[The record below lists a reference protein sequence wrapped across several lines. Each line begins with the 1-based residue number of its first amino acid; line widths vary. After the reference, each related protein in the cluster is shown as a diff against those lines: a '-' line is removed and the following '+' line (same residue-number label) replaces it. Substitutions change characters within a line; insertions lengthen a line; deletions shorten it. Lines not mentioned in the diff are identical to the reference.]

1 MLDIYLPIAQVN
13 VDIFLL
19 LFLSLAVGILSG
31 LFGVGGGFL
40 MTPFLIFMGIPPVY
54 AVPNEVNNILA
65 TSVSGSL
72 THWYK
77 NTLDYK
83 MGLLIV
89 SGGIVGT
96 IIGIMTFSYF
106 SEIGKIS
113 LIISLLYMYLLAIV
127 GTLMLIEGI
136 KEKNRQIKKVSI
148 KQKLHDHNWLQGLP
162 LRMRFHK
169 SKLYESA
176 IVPIFLGLVVGFVAS
191 MMGIGGA
198 FLMVPAMIYI
208 VGMPIKLIP
217 GTSLFVTIFISAI
230 VTILHAFNYGS
241 IDLFLVIPLIL
252 GSIVGVQLG
261 QKLGQFLDSTE
272 LKSLF
277 AMLLLS
283 VSIAIGYD
291 SFFRDKSNISNGN
304 QVVKTDLNALA
315 EFTVKFSNEVPFLY
329 GALAILLAISLGAL
343 TAFARKILSPVVK
356 KLLSDFRKKMNQ
368 KKMKLSFLK
377 NKYYAL
383 L

>member
-1 MLDIYLPIAQVN
+1 MLEIYLPIAQVN
-13 VDIFLL
+13 IDIFLL
-19 LFLSLAVGILSG
+19 LFVSLIVGILSG

-77 NTLDYK
+77 KTLDYK
-83 MGLLIV
+83 MGLMIV
-89 SGGIVGT
+89 AGGVVGT
-96 IIGIMTFSYF
+96 ILGIMTFTYF
-106 SEIGKIS
+106 SGIGKIS

-127 GTLMLIEGI
+127 GTLMLIEFI
-136 KEKNRQIKKVSI
+136 KEKNRLKSKTDLKK
-148 KQKLHDHNWLQGLP
+148 KLHEHNWLQGLP

-176 IVPIFLGLVVGFVAS
+176 LTPILLGLVVGFVAA

-208 VGMPIKLIP
+208 VGMPVKLIP

-230 VTILHAFNYGS
+230 VTVLHAFNYGS
-241 IDLFLVIPLIL
+241 IDLYLVFPLIL

-261 QKLGQFLDSTE
+261 QKIGQFLDSSE

-277 AMLLLS
+277 AMLLLC
-283 VSIAIGYD
+283 VAIAIGYD
-291 SFFRDKSNISNGN
+291 SFFRDKAGELNGSKFI
-304 QVVKTDLNALA
+304 KTDLSAFA
-315 EFTVKFSNEVPFLY
+315 EFTIRMSDELPILY
-329 GALAILLAISLGAL
+329 GAFSIILAIFLGVLAAAGRKFVSPI
-343 TAFARKILSPVVK
+343 AR
-356 KLLSDFRKKMNQ
+356 KLLSEYKKKDIKQ
-368 KKMKLSFLK
+368 KEEVKFPEK
-377 NKYYAL
+377 
-383 L
+383 

>member
-1 MLDIYLPIAQVN
+1 MLEIYLPIAQVN

-19 LFLSLAVGILSG
+19 LFVSLSVGILSG

-72 THWYK
+72 THWFK

-83 MGLLIV
+83 MGLLMV
-89 SGGIVGT
+89 SGGVIGT
-96 IIGIMTFSYF
+96 LLGITTFTYF
-106 SEIGKIS
+106 TEIGKIS

-127 GTLMLIEGI
+127 GTLMIIEGV
-136 KEKNRQIKKVSI
+136 KEVDQARKKIIIKK
-148 KQKLHDHNWLQGLP
+148 KLHQHNWFQGLP
-162 LRMRFHK
+162 LRMRFPK

-176 IVPIFLGLVVGFVAS
+176 LVPILLGLTVGFVAA

-241 IDLFLVIPLIL
+241 IDLTLVIPLIL
-252 GSIVGVQLG
+252 GSILGVQLG
-261 QKLGQFLDSTE
+261 QKLGQYLDSSH
-272 LKSLF
+272 LKTLF
-277 AMLLLS
+277 AMLLC
-283 VSIAIGYD
+283 VVAVAIAYD
-291 SFFRDKSNISNGN
+291 SFFREKVDININ
-304 QVVKTDLNALA
+304 QKIINTDLNFFA
-315 EFTVKFSNEVPFLY
+315 EFTLKFSNDAPVLY
-329 GALAILLAISLGAL
+329 GAFAILLAIGLGA
-343 TAFARKILSPVVK
+343 FAAWLRKLI
-356 KLLSDFRKKMNQ
+356 SDFRKKKV
-368 KKMKLSFLK
+368 KKEEVKFPVK
-377 NKYYAL
+377 
-383 L
+383 

>member
-19 LFLSLAVGILSG
+19 LFLSLAVGVLSG

-83 MGLLIV
+83 MGLMIV

-96 IIGIMTFSYF
+96 LLGITTFTYF

-136 KEKNRQIKKVSI
+136 KEKSRQNKKTLIKK
-148 KQKLHDHNWLQGLP
+148 KLHDHNWLQGLP
-162 LRMRFHK
+162 LRMRFHR

-176 IVPIFLGLVVGFVAS
+176 LTPILLGLVVGFVAA

-241 IDLFLVIPLIL
+241 IDLFLVIPLII
-252 GSIVGVQLG
+252 GSIIGVQLG

-291 SFFRDKSNISNGN
+291 SFFRDKSNVINETKAMN
-304 QVVKTDLNALA
+304 TDLNSLA
-315 EFTVKFSNEVPFLY
+315 EFTLKFSNDVPFLY

-343 TAFARKILSPVVK
+343 AAFARKILSPVIR
-356 KLLSDFRKKMNQ
+356 KLLSDF
-368 KKMKLSFLK
+368 K
-377 NKYYAL
+377 NKNQTTDKEEIKFPEK
-383 L
+383 

>member
-1 MLDIYLPIAQVN
+1 MLEIYLPIAQVN
-13 VDIFLL
+13 IDIFLL
-19 LFLSLAVGILSG
+19 LFVSLAVGILSG

-77 NTLDYK
+77 ETLDYK
-83 MGLLIV
+83 MGMMIV
-89 SGGIVGT
+89 AGGIVGT
-96 IIGIMTFSYF
+96 ILGIMTFTFF

-127 GTLMLIEGI
+127 GTLMLIDGYR
-136 KEKNRQIKKVSI
+136 EKNQIKKKVLI
-148 KQKLHDHNWLQGLP
+148 KKKLHDHNWFQGLP
-162 LRMRFHK
+162 FRMRFHK

-176 IVPIFLGLVVGFVAS
+176 LTPILLGLIVGFVAA

-208 VGMPIKLIP
+208 VGMPVKLIP

-230 VTILHAFNYGS
+230 VTILHSFNYGS

-261 QKLGQFLDSTE
+261 QKVGQFLDSTE

-277 AMLLLS
+277 AMLLVC

-291 SFFRDKSNISNGN
+291 SFFRDKTSFNGEKII
-304 QVVKTDLNALA
+304 KTDLNALA
-315 EFTVKFSNEVPFLY
+315 EFTVKFSNEAPFLY
-329 GALAILLAISLGAL
+329 GALAIILAVTLGAL
-343 TAFARKILSPVVK
+343 IAFARKILSPVIRK
-356 KLLSDFRKKMNQ
+356 MLSDF
-368 KKMKLSFLK
+368 K
-377 NKYYAL
+377 NKDIKKVDEVKFPEK
-383 L
+383 

>member
-1 MLDIYLPIAQVN
+1 MEIYLPIAQVN

-19 LFLSLAVGILSG
+19 LFLSLSVGILSG

-89 SGGIVGT
+89 SGGIIGT
-96 IIGIMTFSYF
+96 LIGITTFTYF

-127 GTLMLIEGI
+127 GTLMIIEGV
-136 KEKNRQIKKVSI
+136 KEVDQARKKIIV
-148 KQKLHDHNWLQGLP
+148 KKKLHDHNWIQGLP
-162 LRMRFHK
+162 FRMRFPK

-176 IVPIFLGLVVGFVAS
+176 MTPILLGLVVGFVAA

-208 VGMPIKLIP
+208 VGMPVKLIP
-217 GTSLFVTIFISAI
+217 GTSLFVTVFISAI

-241 IDLFLVIPLIL
+241 IDLTLVIPVILVSIL
-252 GSIVGVQLG
+252 GVQVG
-261 QKLGQFLDSTE
+261 QKLGQYLDSSH
-272 LKSLF
+272 LKTLF
-277 AMLLLS
+277 ALLLCS
-283 VSIAIGYD
+283 VAIAIAYD
-291 SFFRDKSNISNGN
+291 SFFKEKTNDFTSKEVIN
-304 QVVKTDLNALA
+304 TDLNFFA
-315 EFTVKFSNEVPFLY
+315 EFTLKFSTESPMLY
-329 GALAILLAISLGAL
+329 GAFAILLAIFLGA
-343 TAFARKILSPVVK
+343 FAALMRKFLSPLVK
-356 KLLSDFRKKMNQ
+356 KFLSDFRN
-368 KKMKLSFLK
+368 K
-377 NKYYAL
+377 NKPKKEEIKFPEK
-383 L
+383 

>member
-19 LFLSLAVGILSG
+19 LFLSLAVGVLSG

-83 MGLLIV
+83 MGLMIV
-89 SGGIVGT
+89 SGGTVGT
-96 IIGIMTFSYF
+96 LLGITTFTYF

-136 KEKNRQIKKVSI
+136 KEKSRQNKKTSIKK
-148 KQKLHDHNWLQGLP
+148 KLHDHNWLQGLP

-176 IVPIFLGLVVGFVAS
+176 LTPILLGLVVGFVAA

-241 IDLFLVIPLIL
+241 IDLFLVIPLII
-252 GSIVGVQLG
+252 GSIIGVQLG

-291 SFFRDKSNISNGN
+291 SFFRDKSNVINETKAMN
-304 QVVKTDLNALA
+304 TDLNSLA
-315 EFTVKFSNEVPFLY
+315 EFTLKFSNDVPFLY

-343 TAFARKILSPVVK
+343 AAFARKILSPVIR
-356 KLLSDFRKKMNQ
+356 KLLSDF
-368 KKMKLSFLK
+368 K
-377 NKYYAL
+377 NKNQPKDKEEIKFPEK
-383 L
+383 

>member
-1 MLDIYLPIAQVN
+1 MLEIYLPIAQVN

-19 LFLSLAVGILSG
+19 LFLSLAVGVLSG

-77 NTLDYK
+77 QTLDYK
-83 MGLLIV
+83 MGLMIV
-89 SGGIVGT
+89 SGGVAGT
-96 IIGIMTFSYF
+96 ILGIMTFTFF

-113 LIISLLYMYLLAIV
+113 IIISLLYMYLLAIV
-127 GTLMLIEGI
+127 GTLMLIEGY
-136 KEKNRQIKKVSI
+136 KEKNRLKKKVPI
-148 KQKLHDHNWLQGLP
+148 KQKLHDHNWFQGLP
-162 LRMRFHK
+162 FRMRFHK

-176 IVPIFLGLVVGFVAS
+176 ITPILLGLIVGFVAA

-208 VGMPIKLIP
+208 VGMPVKLIP

-261 QKLGQFLDSTE
+261 QKVGQFLDSTE

-277 AMLLLS
+277 AMLLIS
-283 VSIAIGYD
+283 VAIAIGYD
-291 SFFRDKSNISNGN
+291 SFFREKNSFNGDKIIND
-304 QVVKTDLNALA
+304 DLSTLA
-315 EFTVKFSNEVPFLY
+315 EFTVKFSNETPFLY
-329 GALAILLAISLGAL
+329 GALAIILAVALGAL
-343 TAFARKILSPVVK
+343 TAFARKILSPIVRK
-356 KLLSDFRKKMNQ
+356 MLSDF
-368 KKMKLSFLK
+368 K
-377 NKYYAL
+377 NKDTKKTEEVKFPEK
-383 L
+383 

>member
-1 MLDIYLPIAQVN
+1 MLEIYLPIAQVN
-13 VDIFLL
+13 IDIFLL
-19 LFLSLAVGILSG
+19 LFVSLAVGVLSG

-77 NTLDYK
+77 QTLDYK
-83 MGLLIV
+83 MGLMIV
-89 SGGIVGT
+89 SGGVLGT
-96 IIGIMTFSYF
+96 ILGIMTFTFF

-127 GTLMLIEGI
+127 GTLMLIDGYR
-136 KEKNRQIKKVSI
+136 EKNRLKKKIVI
-148 KQKLHDHNWLQGLP
+148 KQKLHDHNWFQGLP
-162 LRMRFHK
+162 FRMRFHK

-176 IVPIFLGLVVGFVAS
+176 FTPILLGLVVGFVAA

-208 VGMPIKLIP
+208 VGMPVKLIP

-230 VTILHAFNYGS
+230 VTILHSFNYGS

-261 QKLGQFLDSTE
+261 QKVGQFLDSTE

-277 AMLLLS
+277 AMLL
-283 VSIAIGYD
+283 VCVAIAIGYD
-291 SFFRDKSNISNGN
+291 SFFRDKTSFNGN
-304 QVVKTDLNALA
+304 KVIKTDLNALA
-315 EFTVKFSNEVPFLY
+315 EFIVKFSNEAPFLY
-329 GALAILLAISLGAL
+329 GALAIILAVTLGAL
-343 TAFARKILSPVVK
+343 IAFARRILSPVVK
-356 KLLSDFRKKMNQ
+356 KMLSDF
-368 KKMKLSFLK
+368 K
-377 NKYYAL
+377 NKDIKKVEEVKFPEK
-383 L
+383 

>member
-19 LFLSLAVGILSG
+19 LFLSLAVGVLSG

-89 SGGIVGT
+89 SGGVIGT
-96 IIGIMTFSYF
+96 IIGITTFSYF

-136 KEKNRQIKKVSI
+136 KEKNRQSKKVLV

-176 IVPIFLGLVVGFVAS
+176 IVPVFLGLVVGFVAS

-291 SFFRDKSNISNGN
+291 SFFRDKSNVSNGN
-304 QVVKTDLNALA
+304 KIINTDLNALA
-315 EFTVKFSNEVPFLY
+315 EFTVKFSNDVPFLY

-343 TAFARKILSPVVK
+343 AAFARKILSPVIR
-356 KLLSDFRKKMNQ
+356 KLLSDFRKKEEP
-368 KKMKLSFLK
+368 KKEEVKFPEK
-377 NKYYAL
+377 
-383 L
+383 

>member
-1 MLDIYLPIAQVN
+1 MLEIYLPIAQVN
-13 VDIFLL
+13 IDIFLL
-19 LFLSLAVGILSG
+19 LFVSLIVGVLSG

-77 NTLDYK
+77 KTLDYK
-83 MGLLIV
+83 MGLMIV
-89 SGGIVGT
+89 AGGVVGT
-96 IIGIMTFSYF
+96 VLGITTFTFF

-127 GTLMLIEGI
+127 GTLMLIEFI
-136 KEKNRQIKKVSI
+136 REKNRLKSKTNL
-148 KQKLHDHNWLQGLP
+148 KRKLHEHNWLQGLP

-176 IVPIFLGLVVGFVAS
+176 LTPILLGLVVGFVAA

-208 VGMPIKLIP
+208 VGMPVKLIP

-230 VTILHAFNYGS
+230 VTVLHAFNYGS
-241 IDLFLVIPLIL
+241 IDLYLVFPLIL

-261 QKLGQFLDSTE
+261 QKVGQFLE
-272 LKSLF
+272 
-277 AMLLLS
+277 
-283 VSIAIGYD
+283 
-291 SFFRDKSNISNGN
+291 NC
-304 QVVKTDLNALA
+304 
-315 EFTVKFSNEVPFLY
+315 
-329 GALAILLAISLGAL
+329 
-343 TAFARKILSPVVK
+343 
-356 KLLSDFRKKMNQ
+356 
-368 KKMKLSFLK
+368 
-377 NKYYAL
+377 
-383 L
+383 

>member
-89 SGGIVGT
+89 LGGVIGT
-96 IIGIMTFSYF
+96 LIGITTFTYF

-136 KEKNRQIKKVSI
+136 KEKNRQTKKNLI
-148 KQKLHDHNWLQGLP
+148 KQKLHEHNWLQGLP

-217 GTSLFVTIFISAI
+217 GTSLFVTIFISAV

-291 SFFRDKSNISNGN
+291 SFFRDKSNITNGS
-304 QVVKTDLNALA
+304 QFIKKDLNSLA
-315 EFTVKFSNEVPFLY
+315 EFTVKFANDVPFLY
-329 GALAILLAISLGAL
+329 GALAIILAIALGAL
-343 TAFARKILSPVVK
+343 AAFARKILSPVIR
-356 KLLSDFRKKMNQ
+356 KLLSDF
-368 KKMKLSFLK
+368 K
-377 NKYYAL
+377 NKDL
-383 L
+383 PKKEEIKFPEK

>member
-89 SGGIVGT
+89 SGGVIGT
-96 IIGIMTFSYF
+96 LIGITTFTYF

-136 KEKNRQIKKVSI
+136 KEKNRQTKKVLI

-252 GSIVGVQLG
+252 GSIIGVQLG
-261 QKLGQFLDSTE
+261 QKVGQYLDSTE

-277 AMLLLS
+277 AMLLLCVS
-283 VSIAIGYD
+283 VAIGYD
-291 SFFRDKSNISNGN
+291 SFFRDKSNISNGT
-304 QVVKTDLNALA
+304 QTIQTDLNALA
-315 EFTVKFSNEVPFLY
+315 EFTVKFSNDTPFLY

-343 TAFARKILSPVVK
+343 AAFARKILSPVLK
-356 KLLSDFRKKMNQ
+356 KLLSDFRKKDIS
-368 KKMKLSFLK
+368 KKEEIKFPEK
-377 NKYYAL
+377 
-383 L
+383 

>member
-19 LFLSLAVGILSG
+19 LFLSLAVGVLSG

-96 IIGIMTFSYF
+96 IIGITTFSYF

-136 KEKNRQIKKVSI
+136 KEKNRQKKKVLV

-277 AMLLLS
+277 AMLLIS

-291 SFFRDKSNISNGN
+291 SFFRDKSNLSNGN
-304 QVVKTDLNALA
+304 QTINPDLNALA
-315 EFTVKFSNEVPFLY
+315 EFTVKFSNDVPFLY
-329 GALAILLAISLGAL
+329 GSLAILLAISLGAL
-343 TAFARKILSPVVK
+343 AAFARKILSPIIR
-356 KLLSDFRKKMNQ
+356 KLLSDFRKKEEP
-368 KKMKLSFLK
+368 KKEEIKFPEK
-377 NKYYAL
+377 
-383 L
+383 

>member
-1 MLDIYLPIAQVN
+1 MLEIYLPIAQVN
-13 VDIFLL
+13 IDIFLL
-19 LFLSLAVGILSG
+19 LFLSLAVGVLSG

-83 MGLLIV
+83 MGLMIV
-89 SGGIVGT
+89 SGGVAGT
-96 IIGIMTFSYF
+96 ILGITTFTFF
-106 SEIGKIS
+106 SDIGKIS
-113 LIISLLYMYLLAIV
+113 IIISLLYMYLLAMV
-127 GTLMLIEGI
+127 GTLMLIQTYR
-136 KEKNRQIKKVSI
+136 EKVLQRKKTSI
-148 KQKLHDHNWLQGLP
+148 KQKLHEHNWLQGLP
-162 LRMRFHK
+162 IRMRFPK

-176 IVPIFLGLVVGFVAS
+176 LTPILLGLVVGFVAA

-277 AMLLLS
+277 AMLLIS
-283 VSIAIGYD
+283 VAIAIGYD
-291 SFFRDKSNISNGN
+291 SFFRDKSNFNGEKII
-304 QVVKTDLNALA
+304 KTDLNDLA
-315 EFTVKFSNEVPFLY
+315 EFTVNFASEAPFLY
-329 GALAILLAISLGAL
+329 GTLAILLAVALGAL
-343 TAFARKILSPVVK
+343 IAFMRKVLSPIIRK
-356 KLLSDFRKKMNQ
+356 MLSDFRKKEV
-368 KKMKLSFLK
+368 KKEDEVKFPEK
-377 NKYYAL
+377 
-383 L
+383 

>member
-40 MTPFLIFMGIPPVY
+40 MTPFLIFMGLPPVY

-89 SGGIVGT
+89 SGGVVGT
-96 IIGIMTFSYF
+96 LIGITTFSYF

-136 KEKNRQIKKVSI
+136 REKNLQSKKTTI

-230 VTILHAFNYGS
+230 VTVLHAFNYGS
-241 IDLFLVIPLIL
+241 IDLFLVLPLIL

-277 AMLLLS
+277 AMLLIS
-283 VSIAIGYD
+283 VSIGIGYD
-291 SFFRDKSNISNGN
+291 SFFREKSNVSNGN
-304 QVVKTDLNALA
+304 QVLKTDLNALA
-315 EFTVKFSNEVPFLY
+315 EFTVKFSNDVPFLY

-343 TAFARKILSPVVK
+343 TAFARKILSPVIR
-356 KLLSDFRKKMNQ
+356 KLLSDF
-368 KKMKLSFLK
+368 K
-377 NKYYAL
+377 NKEQPKKEEIKFPEK
-383 L
+383 

>member
-1 MLDIYLPIAQVN
+1 MLEIYLPIAQVN

-19 LFLSLAVGILSG
+19 LFLSLSVGVLSG

-72 THWYK
+72 THWFK

-96 IIGIMTFSYF
+96 LLGITSFTYF

-127 GTLMLIEGI
+127 GTLMIIEGV
-136 KEKNRQIKKVSI
+136 KEVDQARKKIIIKK
-148 KQKLHDHNWLQGLP
+148 KLHEHNWLQGLP
-162 LRMRFHK
+162 FRVRFPK

-176 IVPIFLGLVVGFVAS
+176 LTPILLGLVVGFVAA

-208 VGMPIKLIP
+208 VGMPVKLIP

-241 IDLFLVIPLIL
+241 IDLTLVVPLIL
-252 GSIVGVQLG
+252 GSILGVQLG
-261 QKLGQFLDSTE
+261 QKLGQYLDSSH
-272 LKSLF
+272 LKTLF
-277 AMLLLS
+277 ALLLCS
-283 VSIAIGYD
+283 VAIAIAYD
-291 SFFRDKSNISNGN
+291 SFFRDKTSDLVNDKVID
-304 QVVKTDLNALA
+304 TDLNIFA
-315 EFTVKFSNEVPFLY
+315 EFTLNFSNESPLLY
-329 GALAILLAISLGAL
+329 GAFAIILAIALGAL
-343 TAFARKILSPVVK
+343 AAWMRKIVSPMIK
-356 KLLSDFRKKMNQ
+356 KLLSDFRNKNIPKKDEV
-368 KKMKLSFLK
+368 KFPEK
-377 NKYYAL
+377 
-383 L
+383 

>member
-1 MLDIYLPIAQVN
+1 MLEIYLPIAQVN
-13 VDIFLL
+13 IDIFLL
-19 LFLSLAVGILSG
+19 LFVSLAVGVLSG

-77 NTLDYK
+77 QTLDYK
-83 MGLLIV
+83 MGLMIV
-89 SGGIVGT
+89 SGGVAGT
-96 IIGIMTFSYF
+96 ILGIMTFTFF

-113 LIISLLYMYLLAIV
+113 LMISLLYMYLLAMV
-127 GTLMLIEGI
+127 GTLMLIESYR
-136 KEKNRQIKKVSI
+136 EKNRLKKKISIKK
-148 KQKLHDHNWLQGLP
+148 KLHDHNWLQGLP
-162 LRMRFHK
+162 FRMRFHK

-176 IVPIFLGLVVGFVAS
+176 ITPILLGLIVGFVAA

-230 VTILHAFNYGS
+230 VTILHSFNYGS

-277 AMLLLS
+277 AMLLVS
-283 VSIAIGYD
+283 VAIAIGYD
-291 SFFRDKSNISNGN
+291 SFFRDKTSFNGDKVIKN
-304 QVVKTDLNALA
+304 DLNALA
-315 EFTVKFSNEVPFLY
+315 EFTVNFSNEAPFLY
-329 GALAILLAISLGAL
+329 GALAIILAVTLGAL
-343 TAFARKILSPVVK
+343 IAFARKILSPAIRK
-356 KLLSDFRKKMNQ
+356 MLSDF
-368 KKMKLSFLK
+368 K
-377 NKYYAL
+377 NKETKKVEEVKFPEK
-383 L
+383 

>member
-1 MLDIYLPIAQVN
+1 MLEIYLPIAQVN

-19 LFLSLAVGILSG
+19 LFLSLSVGVLSG

-89 SGGIVGT
+89 SGGIAGT
-96 IIGIMTFSYF
+96 IIGITTFTYF

-127 GTLMLIEGI
+127 GTLMIIEGV
-136 KEKNRQIKKVSI
+136 KEVDQARKKIIIKK
-148 KQKLHDHNWLQGLP
+148 KLHEHNWLQGLTF
-162 LRMRFHK
+162 RTRFPK

-176 IVPIFLGLVVGFVAS
+176 LTPILLGLIVGFVAA

-208 VGMPIKLIP
+208 VGMPVKLIP

-241 IDLFLVIPLIL
+241 IDLTLVVPLIL
-252 GSIVGVQLG
+252 GSILGVQLG
-261 QKLGQFLDSTE
+261 QKLGQYLDSSH
-272 LKSLF
+272 LKTLF
-277 AMLLLS
+277 ALLLCA
-283 VSIAIGYD
+283 VAIAIAYD
-291 SFFRDKSNISNGN
+291 SFFRDKTNEAINN
-304 QVVKTDLNALA
+304 QAVNTELNFFS
-315 EFTVKFSNEVPFLY
+315 EFTLNFSNESPLLY
-329 GALAILLAISLGAL
+329 GAFAILLAIALGAL
-343 TAFARKILSPVVK
+343 AAWMRKFMSPVIK
-356 KLLSDFRKKMNQ
+356 RLLSDFRDKAKTKKEEV
-368 KKMKLSFLK
+368 KFPEK
-377 NKYYAL
+377 
-383 L
+383 

>member
-1 MLDIYLPIAQVN
+1 MLEIYLPIAQVK

-19 LFLSLAVGILSG
+19 LFLSFSVGVLSG

-72 THWYK
+72 THWFK

-89 SGGIVGT
+89 SGGVVGT
-96 IIGIMTFSYF
+96 LLGITTFTYF

-127 GTLMLIEGI
+127 GTLMIIEGV
-136 KEKNRQIKKVSI
+136 KEVDQARKKIIIKK
-148 KQKLHDHNWLQGLP
+148 KLHEHNWFQGLP
-162 LRMRFHK
+162 FRVRFQK

-176 IVPIFLGLVVGFVAS
+176 LTPILLGLVVGFVAA

-208 VGMPIKLIP
+208 VGMPVKLIP

-241 IDLFLVIPLIL
+241 IDLTLVVPLIL
-252 GSIVGVQLG
+252 GSILGVQLG
-261 QKLGQFLDSTE
+261 QKLGQYLDSSH
-272 LKSLF
+272 LKTLF
-277 AMLLLS
+277 ALLLCS
-283 VSIAIGYD
+283 VAVAIAYD
-291 SFFRDKSNISNGN
+291 SFFRDKTSDIVNNK
-304 QVVKTDLNALA
+304 VVNTDLNIFA
-315 EFTVKFSNEVPFLY
+315 EFTLKFSSESPLLY
-329 GALAILLAISLGAL
+329 GAFAIILAITLGAL
-343 TAFARKILSPVVK
+343 AAWMRKIISPTIK
-356 KLLSDFRKKMNQ
+356 KLLSDFRNKNQTKKDEV
-368 KKMKLSFLK
+368 KFPEK
-377 NKYYAL
+377 
-383 L
+383 

>member
-1 MLDIYLPIAQVN
+1 MLEIYLPIAQVK

-19 LFLSLAVGILSG
+19 LFLSFSVGVLSG

-72 THWYK
+72 THWFK

-89 SGGIVGT
+89 SGGVIGT
-96 IIGIMTFSYF
+96 LLGITTFTYF

-127 GTLMLIEGI
+127 GTLMIIEGV
-136 KEKNRQIKKVSI
+136 KEVDQARKKI
-148 KQKLHDHNWLQGLP
+148 IIRKKLHEHNWFQGLP
-162 LRMRFHK
+162 FRTRFPK

-176 IVPIFLGLVVGFVAS
+176 LTPILLGLIVGFVAA

-208 VGMPIKLIP
+208 VGMPVKLIP

-230 VTILHAFNYGS
+230 VTLS
-241 IDLFLVIPLIL
+241 LIH
-252 GSIVGVQLG
+252 I
-261 QKLGQFLDSTE
+261 
-272 LKSLF
+272 
-277 AMLLLS
+277 
-283 VSIAIGYD
+283 
-291 SFFRDKSNISNGN
+291 
-304 QVVKTDLNALA
+304 
-315 EFTVKFSNEVPFLY
+315 
-329 GALAILLAISLGAL
+329 
-343 TAFARKILSPVVK
+343 
-356 KLLSDFRKKMNQ
+356 
-368 KKMKLSFLK
+368 
-377 NKYYAL
+377 
-383 L
+383 